1 MDASAIAMAQMLA
14 QAMEGPKG
22 ASDLTMLTGS
32 VISWND
38 FADPPT
44 NQVLVNG
51 GVMSDLR
58 AMNAGVGTSYQT
70 GDTVLILR
78 RATQYVIMGR
88 ISQSGG
94 AQMSRPASDYKGGG
108 NMSGVVGTV
117 RDLDPGAGVSPS
129 VTVRVPRGGNC
140 MVFYGSTVSGN
151 NSGIEMGP
159 QVSGASS
166 MTAMGLPNST
176 IQAVMNNGAAAGP
189 SFWNNPMGLY
199 NYRDGVGNA
208 AGVFRYGVN
217 TFTLKYKLSLF
228 NTGTSAQATSPFIF
242 AFPY

>member
-1 MDASAIAMAQMLA
+1 MEASAIAMAQMLA

-51 GVMSDLR
+51 AVLNDLR

-94 AQMSRPASDYKGGG
+94 AQMSRPASDYKSGG

-117 RDLDPGAGVSPS
+117 RDLDAGVTVSPS
-129 VTVRVPRGGNC
+129 VTVRVPRNGNC
-140 MVFYGSTVSGN
+140 MIFYGSTVSTN
-151 NSGIEMGP
+151 NSGIEFGP
-159 QVSGASS
+159 QVAGASS
-166 MTAMGLPNST
+166 IAGFSFPGST
-176 IQAVMNNGAAAGP
+176 IQSVINGAN
-189 SFWNNPMGLY
+189 SLWQTPMGLY
-199 NYRDGVGNA
+199 NFKDGVGVP
-208 AGVFRYGVN
+208 AGIFRYGVN

-228 NTGTSAQATSPFIF
+228 GAGVSAQATSPFIF